1 MAKLTT
7 IGIDLAKN
15 EFALYGTGPKG
26 QRDWKCKV
34 RRKQLC
40 QRLARLEPC
49 TVAMEACGSAHCW
62 ARRIQSLG
70 HRVEL
75 LPPQHVKGY
84 LRGQKNDYN
93 DAMAIAE
100 ASEHG
105 RVRPVP
111 IKSVEQQDEQMLH
124 KLRRSLSKERTRLS
138 NQLRGLLMEY
148 GVVIPRGVAT
158 LRRELPLVLEDAENE
173 LSPRTRQ
180 LLHRQYQRF
189 LEVEKELAWYDQ
201 EVERMARADDVCRR
215 LKEVPGVGAVV
226 ASILKSWMGDGHQFD
241 RGRDASAALGLI
253 PRQNST
259 GGKEVLLGIS
269 KRGDPYV
276 RAQVVHGAR
285 SVVSRADQKSDPLSR
300 WIQRIKAERGFNKAT
315 IALAN
320 KLIRMAWVIIARGER
335 YRPIEERMA
344 R

>member
-26 QRDWKCKV
+26 KGDWKRKV
-34 RRKQLC
+34 RRKQLFE
-40 QRLARLEPC
+40 RLARLEPC
-49 TVAMEACGSAHCW
+49 TVAMEACGSAHHW
-62 ARRIQSLG
+62 ARRIQALG

-75 LPPQHVKGY
+75 FPPQHVKGY
-84 LRGQKNDYN
+84 QRGQKNDYN

-105 RVRPVP
+105 RVRPVQ

-124 KLRRSLSKERTRLS
+124 KLRRSVSKERTRLS

-148 GVVIPRGVAT
+148 GVVLPRGMAT
-158 LRRELPLVLEDAENE
+158 LRREFPLVLEDAENE
-173 LSPRTRQ
+173 LSARTRQ

-189 LEVEKELAWYDQ
+189 MELEEELAWYDQ
-201 EVERMARADDVCRR
+201 EVDRMVKEDEVCQR
-215 LKEVPGVGAVV
+215 LQEMPGVGAVV
-226 ASILKSWMGDGHQFD
+226 ASILKSWMGDGHQFQ
-241 RGRDASAALGLI
+241 RGREAAAALGVV

-259 GGKEVLLGIS
+259 GGKSVLLGIS

-276 RAQVVHGAR
+276 RAQLIHGAR
-285 SVVSRADQKSDPLSR
+285 SVVTQADNKTDPLSR

-315 IALAN
+315 VALAN
-320 KLIRMAWVIIARGER
+320 KLLRMAWVIIARGER

-344 R
+344 G